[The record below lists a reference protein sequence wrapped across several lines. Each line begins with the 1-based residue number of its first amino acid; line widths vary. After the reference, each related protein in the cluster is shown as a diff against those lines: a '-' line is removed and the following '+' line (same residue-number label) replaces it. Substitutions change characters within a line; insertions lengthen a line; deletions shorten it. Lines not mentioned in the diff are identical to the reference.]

1 MKRFAGREFVSPHP
15 QSSNSIN
22 MKNNKQAAQSPKD
35 ILDELRSL
43 VADAEKMVGESIG
56 ENSDEVVGALRQRY
70 AAAQERLGD
79 VYQTARKK
87 VVEGARY
94 TDETI
99 RENPYQSIAVAVGV
113 GLIAGVLLGRSTK

>member
-1 MKRFAGREFVSPHP
+1 
-15 QSSNSIN
+15 
-22 MKNNKQAAQSPKD
+22 MKNNRQTAQSPQE
-35 ILDELRSL
+35 ILEELRSL
-43 VADAEKMVGESIG
+43 VADAEKMVGESVG
-56 ENSDEVVGALRQRY
+56 ETSSEVMGALRQRY

-79 VYQTARKK
+79 AYRSARRK
-87 VVEGARY
+87 VVDGARY

>member
-1 MKRFAGREFVSPHP
+1 
-15 QSSNSIN
+15 
-22 MKNNKQAAQSPKD
+22 MKNNKQAAQSPQD

-43 VADAEKMVGESIG
+43 VSDAERMVGEAVEG
-56 ENSDEVVGALRQRY
+56 NSSEVVGALRQRY

-87 VVEGARY
+87 VSEGAKY

-113 GLIAGVLLGRSTK
+113 GLIAGVLLGRSSK

>member
-1 MKRFAGREFVSPHP
+1 
-15 QSSNSIN
+15 
-22 MKNNKQAAQSPKD
+22 MKNNKQSAQSPQD

-43 VADAEKMVGESIG
+43 VTDAEKMVGESLG
-56 ENSDEVVGALRQRY
+56 ENAHEVVGALRQRY
-70 AAAQERLGD
+70 ADAQERLGE

-87 VVEGARY
+87 VSASAKY
-94 TDETI
+94 TDEAI

>member
-1 MKRFAGREFVSPHP
+1 
-15 QSSNSIN
+15 
-22 MKNNKQAAQSPKD
+22 MKNNKQTAQSPQE
-35 ILDELRSL
+35 ILEELRSL
-43 VADAEKMVGESIG
+43 VTDAEKMVGDSLG
-56 ENSDEVVGALRQRY
+56 ETSSEVMGALRQRY

-87 VVEGARY
+87 VTEGARY